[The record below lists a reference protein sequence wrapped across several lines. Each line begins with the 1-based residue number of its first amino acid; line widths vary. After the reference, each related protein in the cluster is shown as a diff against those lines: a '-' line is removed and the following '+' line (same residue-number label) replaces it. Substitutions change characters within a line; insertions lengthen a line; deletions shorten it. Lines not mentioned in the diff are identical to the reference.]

1 MRGRTAIFAAAA
13 VALAAGIGALA
24 AAADDEGG
32 GRVIWRQEE
41 GIPGTPHVKVVSPRN
56 GSRHSGRAVA
66 VKVEVENFQM
76 APRRFGRDP
85 RLGEGHIRFA
95 LKRVPDCVEPEK
107 LQRALE
113 SPLGSGR
120 LTGRSFDF
128 PRYAGPNGVLARR
141 IGVAGLYSPAT
152 KPEIYYS
159 DLPPGFYRLIITLAQ
174 NDGATTPF
182 NAVTNFEVL
191 PGDEDKEL
199 PKCPEGK
206 VSSTQAAKAVR

>member
-1 MRGRTAIFAAAA
+1 MRGRTAISLVAA
-13 VALAAGIGALA
+13 VALAAGVGVLA
-24 AAADDEGG
+24 ASADDEGG
-32 GRVIWRQEE
+32 GRVLWKQAEAH
-41 GIPGTPHVKVVSPRN
+41 PGQPHVLIVSPRN

-66 VKVEVENFQM
+66 VKVEVENFKM
-76 APRRFGRDP
+76 APRRFGEAP
-85 RLGEGHIRFA
+85 RLAEGHIRFA
-95 LKRVPDCVEPEK
+95 LNRVPDCVEPEK

-128 PRYAGPNGVLARR
+128 PRYAGPNGVLAER

-159 DLPPGFYRLIITLAQ
+159 DLPPGFYRLVINLAQ

-191 PGDEDKEL
+191 PGDEDKERAE
-199 PKCPEGK
+199 CPGDK
-206 VSSTQAAKAVR
+206 VSSAEAAEAAR

>member
-1 MRGRTAIFAAAA
+1 MRRRTAIFAVAA
-13 VALAAGIGALA
+13 VAIAAGVGVLAAS
-24 AAADDEGG
+24 ADDEGG
-32 GRVIWRQEE
+32 GRVLWMQAEAT
-41 GIPGTPHVKVVSPRN
+41 PGRPHVRIVSPRN

-76 APRRFGRDP
+76 APRHFGRDP
-85 RLGEGHIRFA
+85 RLAEGHIRFA
-95 LKRVPDCVEPEK
+95 LNRVPDCVEPEK

-113 SPLGSGR
+113 SPLGTGR

-128 PRYAGPNGVLARR
+128 PRYAGPNGVLAQR

-159 DLPPGFYRLIITLAQ
+159 DLPPGFYRLVINLAQ
-174 NDGATTPF
+174 NDGGTTPF

-199 PKCPEGK
+199 PECPEGK
-206 VSSTQAAKAVR
+206 VSSAEAAR